1 MKPNKLVFLLAGLL
15 VFAFCALSFPCAG
28 AEDNACSLT
37 LQCTYED
44 GGSKTALA
52 GDTYSIAKIASARV
66 TGAEGKPLLQ
76 YTLLPAYQSFDCD
89 WGALTSMQL
98 REKAMAIYE
107 AVEKSKDYLASQT
120 TDAKGTLVFD
130 KLEAGMYLVVRTRA
144 VNSSYRFEPYLI
156 SVPQVTAGQLTYAV
170 VSEPKFSADK
180 PVTPDKPEGG
190 KLPQTGQLIWPI
202 FLLGGLGALLIPI
215 GLIRMRAEKK
225 HERTR

>member
-1 MKPNKLVFLLAGLL
+1 
-15 VFAFCALSFPCAG
+15 
-28 AEDNACSLT
+28 
-37 LQCTYED
+37 
-44 GGSKTALA
+44 
-52 GDTYSIAKIASARV
+52 
-66 TGAEGKPLLQ
+66 
-76 YTLLPAYQSFDCD
+76 
-89 WGALTSMQL
+89 MQL

-180 PVTPDKPEGG
+180 PVTPEKPEGG

>member
-98 REKAMAIYE
+98 RERRWRFTRQWKKARTILLPKRPTPRGRLCLINWRRACIWSSAPGRSTAAI
-107 AVEKSKDYLASQT
+107 
-120 TDAKGTLVFD
+120 
-130 KLEAGMYLVVRTRA
+130 
-144 VNSSYRFEPYLI
+144 
-156 SVPQVTAGQLTYAV
+156 
-170 VSEPKFSADK
+170 
-180 PVTPDKPEGG
+180 
-190 KLPQTGQLIWPI
+190 
-202 FLLGGLGALLIPI
+202 ALSRI
-215 GLIRMRAEKK
+215 
-225 HERTR
+225 

>member
-107 AVEKSKDYLASQT
+107 AVEKSKDYPRGRLC
-120 TDAKGTLVFD
+120 LINW
-130 KLEAGMYLVVRTRA
+130 RRA
-144 VNSSYRFEPYLI
+144 CIWSSAPGR
-156 SVPQVTAGQLTYAV
+156 STAA
-170 VSEPKFSADK
+170 
-180 PVTPDKPEGG
+180 
-190 KLPQTGQLIWPI
+190 I
-202 FLLGGLGALLIPI
+202 ALSRI
-215 GLIRMRAEKK
+215 
-225 HERTR
+225 